1 MRDVHDG
8 LVRVRYPDYIFCF
21 NRCSMLIDSPNN
33 TFTVREAQI
42 TVSEG
47 MKQKYGYWKAY
58 NGEINADIRKLLQ
71 AFFNEDEF
79 FDATQ
84 GTCKKLHIRIDVS
97 NLPFDEDEEE
107 GDLDTLEFDTLVY
120 WGALRPYEVF
130 NPYKER
136 TVKCWEGYPFTV
148 DITPDKIDID
158 ISEAQLRVGGD
169 VSVPIDEERKMMRL
183 PYDYG
188 NSRRIFLTLIEG
200 GTIYRY
206 DLVRVEYIGCEAKGV
221 YLRWIDRYGRL
232 CYYLF
237 KKGVR
242 KDKTSVYGS
251 VIRDNTTDAIR
262 RMGYDREISVALCA
276 PLVDVEMMNE
286 IEDVVTSP
294 LVDMYEDDV
303 WKAVTVKAGT
313 FSRGDAEMQD
323 FVFEIEIQD
332 IEAQRL

>member
-71 AFFNEDEF
+71 AFFDEDEF

-136 TVKCWEGYPFTV
+136 KVKCWEGYPFTV
-148 DITPDKIDID
+148 DITPDKIDVD
-158 ISEAQLRVGGD
+158 TSEATLRVGGD
-169 VSVPIDEERKMMRL
+169 ARVEIDAERKMMRL

-188 NSRRIFLTLIEG
+188 NSRMIYLTLTESG
-200 GTIYRY
+200 MIYRY
-206 DLVRVEYIGCEAKGV
+206 DLVWVEYIGCEAKGV

-276 PLVDVEMMNE
+276 PSADVETMNE
-286 IEDVVTSP
+286 IEDIVTSP
-294 LVDMYEDDV
+294 LLDMYEDGI

-323 FVFEIEIQD
+323 FVFEVEMQD